1 MIPKFGFLVP
11 ALLVP
16 MTLLPA
22 SLSSQ
27 TAAAAVKADAI
38 YVHANIYTG
47 VAGASSFHEIQRAQ
61 ALALRGDRILAV
73 GSEADILKLK
83 GTATTVVDL
92 KGHFL
97 MPGFNDAHMHLTN
110 AGFKRLTVDL
120 TGTRSLEEFRERIR
134 KRVETAEPTEW
145 ITGSGWDET
154 LWPVK
159 EIPSR
164 WDIDEVTLDHP
175 VYMERIDGHVAAANT
190 LALKLSRVTLA
201 SKDPEGGEIG
211 RDSTGQ
217 PNGILRETAKEMV
230 KSVIPAPTPAKRRQ
244 AIEAALLD
252 IARSGVTSVQDNSD
266 SENGEA
272 YWDDFR
278 IFEQLEHE
286 GKLTVRISEWI
297 PFAAPLETLKQRR
310 DAHPQGDSMLHTG
323 MLKAYLDGS
332 LGSHTA
338 ALLLP
343 YSDDASNSGLPRSD
357 QATLNQMTQDRLAAG
372 FQIGFHA
379 IGDKAVQ
386 MGLEA
391 FAEAEKAARTKGTK
405 AYDGTENYR
414 LRIEHAQV
422 TNPAQVARFREL
434 RVIASMQ
441 PSHLLT
447 DMHWAPARL
456 GPARA
461 AHSYAWAEF
470 LNHGVT
476 LAFGTDSPVEP
487 VAPFRGLYAAVTRK
501 SEDGKLEYFPEQR
514 LTIDQAIA
522 AYTTG
527 SAYAEFTEKDKGILA
542 PGKLADF
549 VVLDRDLTAIPA
561 EQILGTRVLRTV
573 VGGKT
578 VYESN

>member
-230 KSVIPAPTPAKRRQ
+230 KSVIPAPTPEKRRQ

-405 AYDGTENYR
+405 AYDGTEHYR

-422 TNPAQVARFREL
+422 TNPVQVARFREL
-434 RVIASMQ
+434 KVIASMQ

-549 VVLDRDLTAIPA
+549 VVLDRDLTAIPT
-561 EQILGTRVLRTV
+561 EQILATRVLRTV